1 MKSYIS
7 KYLLVL
13 TAMATLS
20 ACKVS
25 KDVATPAADLPDTY
39 RSAAVNGTQQADTQT
54 IADLPW
60 KSFFADASLQW
71 LIGQAIEKNFDM
83 QLALKNIE
91 AAQLLYKQVN
101 WNYAPDLRLQ
111 VGAASNRPSDNSL
124 NGISANQFLKTN
136 HIEDYNAS
144 IGVSW
149 EADIWGKIRNQK
161 RSALAAYLQ
170 TAEARKAIQ
179 TNIVTGVARG
189 YYNLVML
196 DAQLEVARKNLA
208 LNDSTLHMIQ
218 LQFDAGLVTSLAVQ
232 QATAQRLVAAQ
243 LVPLMEQNIALQEN
257 ALSVLSGVL
266 PTVTERQSTLNST
279 PVAASLATGFPSAM
293 LSRRPDVRSSEL
305 ALTMANARVGIT
317 KANMYPSLSITASGG
332 VNSFKAS
339 NWFNIPASLFG
350 TVAGNLVQPLLNKRQ
365 LKTQFEVAK
374 IEREQSVLRFRQTV
388 LFAVGEV
395 SDALARLEKLQS
407 QYDFAVQ
414 RVGTLQ
420 QATGNAGLLFQG
432 GMASYLEVITA
443 QSNVLQSELEVATLK
458 RDQLI
463 AAVDLYRSLGGGWK

>member
-7 KYLLVL
+7 KYLLVV

-25 KDVATPAADLPDTY
+25 KDVATPDTGLPDSY
-39 RSAAVNGTQQADTQT
+39 RGVTVTGAPHTDTQT

-60 KSFFADASLQW
+60 KSFFADPSLQK

-91 AAQLLYKQVN
+91 ASQLLYKQVN
-101 WNYAPDLRLQ
+101 WNYAPDIRLQ

-144 IGVSW
+144 IGLSW

-170 TAEARKAIQ
+170 TEEARKAIQ
-179 TNIVTGVARG
+179 TNIVANVARG
-189 YYNLVML
+189 YYNLLMM
-196 DAQLEVARKNLA
+196 DAQLEVARKNLV
-208 LNDSTLHMIQ
+208 LNDSTLRMIQ
-218 LQFDAGLVTSLAVQ
+218 LQFDAGQVTSLAVQ
-232 QATAQRLVAAQ
+232 QATGQRLVAAQ
-243 LVPLMEQNIALQEN
+243 LVPLLEQNITVQEN

-266 PTVTERQSTLNST
+266 PTVAERQSTLNST
-279 PVAASLATGFPSAM
+279 PVAKSLATGFPSAM
-293 LSRRPDVRSSEL
+293 LGHRPDVRSSEL
-305 ALTMANARVGIT
+305 DLTVANAKVGIS
-317 KANMYPSLSITASGG
+317 KANMYPTLSITASGG

-374 IEREQSVLRFRQTV
+374 IEREQSVIRFRQTV

-414 RVGTLQ
+414 RVDALQ
-420 QATGNAGLLFQG
+420 QATGNAGMLFQS

>member
-7 KYLLVL
+7 NYLLVI
-13 TAMATLS
+13 TAMATLGS
-20 ACKVS
+20 CKVS
-25 KDVATPAADLPDTY
+25 KDVATPATNLPDTY
-39 RSAAVNGTQQADTQT
+39 RNAAAATSGTDTQT

-60 KSFFADASLQW
+60 KSFFADASLQR
-71 LIGQAIEKNFDM
+71 LISQAIEKNYDM

-101 WNYAPDLRLQ
+101 WNYVPDLRLQ

-124 NGISANQFLKTN
+124 NGISASQFLGTN

-144 IGVSW
+144 IGLSW

-161 RSALAAYLQ
+161 RSALAVYLQ
-170 TAEARKAIQ
+170 TEEARKAIQ
-179 TNIVTGVARG
+179 TNIVANVARG

-208 LNDSTLHMIQ
+208 LNDSTLNIIR
-218 LQFDAGLVTSLAVQ
+218 LQFDAGQVTSLAVQ
-232 QATAQRLVAAQ
+232 QVTAQRLVAAQ

-257 ALSVLSGVL
+257 ALSVLTGVL
-266 PTVTERQSTLNST
+266 PTATERKSTLATT
-279 PVAASLATGFPSAM
+279 PMMDNLSTGFPSEM
-293 LSRRPDVRSSEL
+293 LSRRPDVRTSEL
-305 ALTMANARVGIT
+305 ALTIANAKVGIS
-317 KANMYPSLSITASGG
+317 KANMYPTLSITATGG

-350 TVAGNLVQPLLNKRQ
+350 TVAGNLVQPLINKRQ

-374 IEREQSVLRFRQTV
+374 IDREKSVIQFRQTV
-388 LFAVGEV
+388 LYAVGEV
-395 SDALARLEKLQS
+395 SDALAKLDKLQR
-407 QYDFAVQ
+407 QYDIASE
-414 RVGTLQ
+414 RVSTLQ
-420 QATGNAGLLFQG
+420 QATSNAGMLFQG

-443 QSNVLQSELEVATLK
+443 QSNVLQGELEIATLK